1 MTSFLVITRFF
12 VLGLYMLTCLCVLS
26 CSDNSSEPDDSSG
39 PDEDV
44 LTPSLDQMTYEEAAQ
59 LVDYLRTVRIRTIG
73 DDTEYPMAWAMI
85 NGSCEERAMVLEYA
99 TASSSFP
106 LPESPFV
113 MDEEDITDNVIAE
126 LVEYPGIGIATIN
139 ITGPLIMDV
148 VFQNPDGLDISG
160 DPSIF
165 YWAYHRSAVIN
176 VEGMMMVIDLSTNEG
191 FMNIDEWD
199 QNLVDGSIECY
210 HMSEDEFTGLKAY
223 WNTMIAGPYEEL
235 DRPDRACGYT
245 LTPIFTARWD
255 QEPLADQLKWTPS
268 TMKTQ
273 SGAFKTFMNASYGVT
288 VDDDDEPFYTCIYT
302 PHDEDWL
309 CEFRDPPYCSGNSG
323 NGLIPPQ

>member
-1 MTSFLVITRFF
+1 MTSFPLIIRSFL
-12 VLGLYMLTCLCVLS
+12 LGLCALSCLCVLS
-26 CSDNSSEPDDSSG
+26 CTDNSSDSDDS
-39 PDEDV
+39 PDADEEV
-44 LTPSLDQMTYEEAAQ
+44 LTPSLDEITYEQAAQ
-59 LVDYLRTVRIRTIG
+59 LVAYLRTVRIRTSG

-85 NGSCEERAMVLEYA
+85 NGSCEERTMVLEYA

-106 LPESPFV
+106 VPESPFV
-113 MDEEDITDNVIAE
+113 MDEEDITDEVIAALAE
-126 LVEYPGIGIATIN
+126 NPGIDIATIN

-148 VFQNPDGLDISG
+148 VFQNPDGSDISG

-165 YWAYHRSAVIN
+165 YWAYHRSAVVK
-176 VEGMMMVIDLSTNEG
+176 VEGAMMVIDLSTGEG
-191 FMNIDEWD
+191 LMEIDEWA
-199 QNLVDGSIECY
+199 QNLMDGSIACY
-210 HMSEDEFTGLKAY
+210 HLSEDEFAEVKAY

-235 DRPDRACGYT
+235 DRPDKLCGYS

-273 SGAFKTFMNASYGVT
+273 SGAFKAFMNDSYGVT
-288 VDDDDEPFYTCIYT
+288 VDDGDEAFYICIYT

-309 CEFRDPPYCSGNSG
+309 CEFRDPPYCSGESG
-323 NGLIPPQ
+323 GGLIPTQ